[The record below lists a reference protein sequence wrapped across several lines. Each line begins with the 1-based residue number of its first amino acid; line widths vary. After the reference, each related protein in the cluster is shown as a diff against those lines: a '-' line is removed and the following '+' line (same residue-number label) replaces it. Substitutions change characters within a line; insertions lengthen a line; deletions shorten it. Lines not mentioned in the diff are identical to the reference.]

1 MQEAHVHGRLKPTLT
16 YDFFRRDSVVFAS
29 VSLGSAPIMQEANV
43 NEWLILQKV
52 NVNGRLKPTLTNDS
66 SSLVLAS
73 VFLGSAPII
82 QKANV
87 NG

>member
-16 YDFFRRDSVVFAS
+16 YDFVRRDSVVFAS
-29 VSLGSAPIMQEANV
+29 VSLASAPIMQEANV
-43 NEWLILQKV
+43 NERLILQKF
-52 NVNGRLKPTLTNDS
+52 NVTGWLKPMLTNDS

-73 VFLGSAPII
+73 VSLGSTPIM